1 MNVLGIKT
9 CVWGHTSV
17 SEGMRVL
24 PLSGWNIWNMN
35 IYKKNNYKKQIDNR
49 HYPITQDRNTLER
62 TGTTFHSLF
71 QICSAMGV
79 YRNTSRSLVVQ
90 GLQRFSLKTCSAMFW
105 PEASKCQQA
114 ESLVI
119 RALATINF

>member
-9 CVWGHTSV
+9 CVWGHNSV
-17 SEGMRVL
+17 WEGMRVL

-35 IYKKNNYKKQIDNR
+35 IYKKNIYKKQIDNR
-49 HYPITQDRNTLER
+49 HHPITQDRNTLER

-79 YRNTSRSLVVQ
+79 YWDTPRSLVEQ
-90 GLQRFSLKTCSAMFW
+90 GLQRFSLKTCSAMFR
-105 PEASKCQQA
+105 PEASECLQA
-114 ESLVI
+114 ESPVI